1 MKENI
6 NDCTPE
12 TESMCIFEKEK
23 KNDCTNCTYRKSF
36 FNEGK
41 KKKSS
46 CYSCIHKKVCYIPR
60 DFEREIANQ
69 EFFKTRDYI
78 SLNVIEIYVF
88 SRIARVCEDFEEK
101 KSEGKS

>member
-6 NDCTPE
+6 NDCT
-12 TESMCIFEKEK
+12 
-23 KNDCTNCTYRKSF
+23 NCAYRKSF
-36 FNEGK
+36 FDEGK

-69 EFFKTRDYI
+69 EFFETRDYI
-78 SLNVIEIYVF
+78 NVNVIEVYVL
-88 SRIARVCEDFEEK
+88 SCIAMACEDFEEK
-101 KSEGKS
+101 ESEGES